1 MIQNSSGGQETIKND
16 IMRKLE
22 GAEWKNEN
30 AVKTEKEVSISN
42 TLREEPTFLMHDGKV
57 LYSTTSW

>member
-1 MIQNSSGGQETIKND
+1 
-16 IMRKLE
+16 MRKLE

-42 TLREEPTFLMHDGKV
+42 TLREEPTFLTHDGKV

>member
-1 MIQNSSGGQETIKND
+1 
-16 IMRKLE
+16 MRKLE
-22 GAEWKNEN
+22 GAECKNEN
-30 AVKTEKEVSISN
+30 AVKMEKEVSISN